1 MGVNSEDVSVVIT
14 QAAKCVNIMNKT
26 NPQLYNGIY
35 KFESICLDLHVGNTT
50 MGCTR
55 LLVIIYD
62 SITENF
68 GLSLKIVVVCP

>member
-35 KFESICLDLHVGNTT
+35 KFESICLDLQCRHVAHTA
-50 MGCTR
+50 MEVTR
-55 LLVIIYD
+55 LLQNYGKNWI
-62 SITENF
+62 
-68 GLSLKIVVVCP
+68 GP